1 MEQTEGAEAD
11 TKERELIERGGRWL
25 KEDYG
30 AWTEGAEADTKEREL
45 IERGGRW
52 LKEDYGADRRSGS

>member
-1 MEQTEGAEAD
+1 MIERKTMEQTEGM
-11 TKERELIERGGRWL
+11 
-25 KEDYG
+25 
-30 AWTEGAEADTKEREL
+30 EADTKEREL